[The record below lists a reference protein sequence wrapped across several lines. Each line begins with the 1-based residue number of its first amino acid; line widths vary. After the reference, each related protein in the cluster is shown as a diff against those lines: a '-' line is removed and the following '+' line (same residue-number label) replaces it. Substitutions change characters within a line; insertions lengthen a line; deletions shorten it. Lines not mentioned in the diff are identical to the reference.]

1 MVLIYCSLR
10 PFLKGV
16 SMMWMS
22 ILCPKC
28 GERSEVNLNETDDR
42 VICKYCLEN
51 IAISS
56 SVHDQTDE
64 DDSSELYAMSGSSD
78 QYGLDSSFWIS

>member
-1 MVLIYCSLR
+1 MIYPLR

-51 IAISS
+51 IGVSESFRNQIE
-56 SVHDQTDE
+56 E
-64 DDSSELYAMSGSSD
+64 DDNKDLYAMSGSS
-78 QYGLDSSFWIS
+78 GCELDSSFWIS